1 MACPDKLV
9 PAARKVTGRLW
20 LPASFSSRGDFLFS
34 FRTDYDLRDE
44 AVETGICSPSQPT
57 EFVGVNPFLR
67 NELSRFLQESHVV
80 TLFHNV

>member
-9 PAARKVTGRLW
+9 PAARKVAAGKFQQ
-20 LPASFSSRGDFLFS
+20 PGDFLFS